1 MQAIVRFLRRYG
13 WLLLGLVLFGVLAF
27 NVSWAD
33 TWAALRQLTWGAI
46 LILAVVNVA
55 ALLPMFG
62 RWWVIL
68 RAQGY
73 AVPFWDVAR
82 YALGG
87 FAISY
92 ITPGPQFGG
101 EPYQVLQLQ
110 RKHDV
115 PLTQA
120 TASVTI
126 EKMLMLLTNLLFLI
140 PGIVLLVQ
148 SQLFATADLRWVV
161 WPGVMGVLALT
172 GLLGG
177 WVLNRRPL
185 SRLSQWLPGRWS
197 NPIIET
203 EEVIAD
209 FCHARPQQLLW
220 ASLFSAANWLLLAF
234 EYGLMA
240 RFLGIPVS
248 PTQVLIMLTVFRL
261 ALLMPIPGGLG
272 AVEGGH
278 IWILDTLG
286 VPMGAELAI
295 SFSLLIRLR
304 DILLTFVGLWWA
316 GTLPVAAS
324 QKSPE

>member
-1 MQAIVRFLRRYG
+1 M
-13 WLLLGLVLFGVLAF
+13 LGAVLFGVLAL

-33 TWAALRQLTWGAI
+33 TWAALRQLTWWAI
-46 LILAVVNVA
+46 GVLLVVNVA

-73 AVPFWDVAR
+73 AVPFGDVAR
-82 YALGG
+82 YSLGG

-101 EPYQVLQLQ
+101 EPFQVIQLN
-110 RKHDV
+110 RKHAV
-115 PLTQA
+115 PLAQA

-140 PGIVLLVQ
+140 PGVVLLVQ

-161 WPGVMGVLALT
+161 WPGIAGVCALV

-177 WVLNRRPL
+177 WVFNRRPL
-185 SRLSQWLPGRWS
+185 SRLGQLLPNRWA

-203 EEVIAD
+203 ETVIAE
-209 FCHARPQQLLW
+209 FCHNRPKQLLW
-220 ASLFSAANWLLLAF
+220 ASLFSAVNWLLLAF

-240 RFLGIPVS
+240 RFLGIPVV
-248 PTQVLIMLTVFRL
+248 PVQALIMLTVFRL

-278 IWILDTLG
+278 IWILETMG
-286 VPMGAELAI
+286 IPMGAELAI

-304 DILLTFVGLWWA
+304 DIVLTFVGLWWA
-316 GTLPVAAS
+316 GFLAGAVGQEAP
-324 QKSPE
+324 